1 VTRRGAALFVL
12 MSLVWGIPYLL
23 IKVSVRHL
31 EPSVVVEGRTAIG
44 ALVLLPLAFRQG
56 QLRPLLPFWKP
67 LLAYT
72 VAELA
77 VPWFLL
83 SDAEKRLPSSLSGLL
98 IATVP
103 LIAVV
108 LALLT
113 GHHDRMDSRQVTG
126 LLIGLVGVG
135 VLLGLDVG
143 RGDLGSVVLVLVV
156 AVGYAT
162 GPLLASRY
170 MGQLSSLALAAVTMA
185 LVAVAYLP
193 IAIWQRP
200 SAPPPGQAIASIVV
214 LGVICTALAFVA
226 FFELIKEIG
235 STRAT
240 VITYVN
246 PAVAVVLGVALLGE
260 PFKLSTGIGFA
271 LILAG
276 SWVSTGAGR
285 IRSPRPDR
293 RAAGYG

>member
-1 VTRRGAALFVL
+1 
-12 MSLVWGIPYLL
+12 MSVVWGIPYLL

-56 QLRPLLPFWKP
+56 QLRPLLRYWKP

-77 VPWFLL
+77 LPWFLL

-98 IATVP
+98 VATVP

-108 LALLT
+108 LAILT
-113 GHHDRMDSRQVTG
+113 RHHDRMDSRQILG
-126 LLIGLVGVG
+126 LLVGLVGVG

-143 RGDLGSVVLVLVV
+143 KGDLGSVALVLLV
-156 AVGYAT
+156 ALGYAT
-162 GPLLASRY
+162 GPLLVARY
-170 MGQLSSLALAAVTMA
+170 MGHLSSLALAAVTMA
-185 LVAVAYLP
+185 LVAFAYLP

-200 SAPPPGQAIASIVV
+200 SSPPPGRVVAAIVV
-214 LGVICTALAFVA
+214 LGVVCTALAFVA
-226 FFELIKEIG
+226 FFELIKEVG
-235 STRAT
+235 STRST

-246 PAVAVVLGVALLGE
+246 PVVAVVLGVALLGE

-276 SWVSTGAGR
+276 SWASAAGR
-285 IRSPRPDR
+285 VRLPVPTRP
-293 RAAGYG
+293 AGDLRVTRQGR